1 LGDDVAEEKATSKY
15 VSMGQSATTTTKVI
29 TPNQFG
35 TTPQGIGANQY

>member
-15 VSMGQSATTTTKVI
+15 VSMGQSATTTTKV